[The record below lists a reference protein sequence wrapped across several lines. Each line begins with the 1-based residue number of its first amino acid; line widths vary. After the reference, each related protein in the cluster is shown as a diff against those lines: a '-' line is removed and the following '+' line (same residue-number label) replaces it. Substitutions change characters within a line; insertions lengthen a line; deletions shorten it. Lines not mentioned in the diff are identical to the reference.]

1 MKNIMCLAITIVFKC
16 LLLGNTAIAKEKHE
30 LYFADEYETQVTFPA
45 GFQVGDFIEFVKV
58 APISAGASGYYE
70 ISISYTR
77 GNVATGATFLS
88 SIAHAG
94 ADMWQETGRINS
106 NGYAGMGSEG
116 HNFVIDVNTQ
126 YTNPRFRIRAIGT
139 LGVLEQN
146 LGVYVKIRSI
156 NFNGGWTPSSQT
168 GNDVNVNKFNPMTN
182 DWSLYVGN
190 THLTTGG
197 IIALKATQNGDIG
210 IGTPTPNAKL
220 AVNGN
225 IRAKEIKVENNNW
238 PDYVFIKDYQ
248 LPTLQETEKHIKEK
262 GHLPGIPS
270 AAEVKTNGID
280 LGEMNAKLLQKIEEL
295 TLHLIEQNKM
305 IKGQQQEI
313 EALKTIITL
322 KSK

>member
-1 MKNIMCLAITIVFKC
+1 MKKIMCLAITIVFKC
-16 LLLGNTAIAKEKHE
+16 LLLGNTAIAKEKHQ
-30 LYFADEYETQVTFPA
+30 LSLADEYETQVTFSA

-77 GNVATGATFLS
+77 GNIATGATFLS
-88 SIAHAG
+88 SIAHSG
-94 ADMWQETGRINS
+94 ANIWQETGRINS
-106 NGYAGMGSEG
+106 NGYGSSEG

-126 YTNPRFRIRAIGT
+126 YSNPRFRIRAINT
-139 LGVLEQN
+139 LGVLNEN
-146 LGVYVKIRSI
+146 LGVYIKVRSI
-156 NFNGGWTPSSQT
+156 SFNGSWVALSQT
-168 GNDVNVNKFNPMTN
+168 GNDLTINKLNPMTN

-190 THLTTGG
+190 TQLTDGG
-197 IIALKATQNGDIG
+197 IIAIKATQNGDIG
-210 IGTPTPNAKL
+210 IGTATPNAKL

-270 AAEVKTNGID
+270 AEEVKANGID

-295 TLHLIEQNKM
+295 TLHLIKMEKQNQLKNDRYEQ
-305 IKGQQQEI
+305 QI
-313 EALKTIITL
+313 EYL
-322 KSK
+322 KSKLK